1 MRTWAMH
8 EVVERLL
15 NLLDLEQVDQNHFR
29 GSSED
34 LGFKNVF
41 GGQVVGQAMVAAY
54 RTVEN
59 RLSHSMHGYFL
70 RPGDANA
77 DIEYEVHC
85 IRDGKSF
92 TTRRV
97 IATQHG
103 QEIFMLAA
111 SFQTEEEGFEHQF
124 EMPQVKQPEE
134 LVSELEMRR
143 RFQHLIPEKVREQ
156 FTRESPIEIRPVNPM
171 NYLAPDKRQPVKYNW
186 FRAVSPLPDDP
197 AVHQCIL
204 AYASDF
210 GLLGT
215 SLQPHGVT
223 FYQRGMQVASL
234 DHAIWFHRSFRA
246 DDWLLY
252 AMDAPSASHGRGFN
266 RGNIFDRQGRLVASV
281 CQEALIRQR

>member
-1 MRTWAMH
+1 MQD
-8 EVVERLL
+8 VVQKLL
-15 NLLDLEQVDQNHFR
+15 DLLDLEQVDADHFR
-29 GSSED
+29 GCSED

-54 RTVEN
+54 RTVEG
-59 RLSHSMHGYFL
+59 RLAHSMHGYFL

-77 DIEYEVHC
+77 DIEYEVQR

-97 IATQHG
+97 IAKQHG
-103 QEIFMLAA
+103 QEIFTLTA
-111 SFQTEEEGFEHQF
+111 SFQVGEGGFEHQF

-134 LVSELEMRR
+134 LVSELDMARK
-143 RFQHLIPEKVREQ
+143 FQQMIPEKVRER
-156 FTRESPIEIRPVNPM
+156 FTRDRPIEIRPVKPL
-171 NYLAPDKRQPVKYNW
+171 NYLAPDKREPVKHNW
-186 FRAVSPLPDDP
+186 FRAVSRLPDDP
-197 AVHQCIL
+197 IVHQCIL

-215 SLQPHGVT
+215 SLQPHGKT
-223 FYQRGMQVASL
+223 FYQREMQVASL
-234 DHAIWFHRSFRA
+234 DHAIWFHREFRA

-252 AMDAPSASHGRGFN
+252 SMDSPSASHARGFN

-281 CQEALIRQR
+281 CQEALIRNHES